1 MRHPFVERS
10 RQENLLITAMVT
22 GIATVSASTSLLTL
36 FSGDIESTFIDVSI
50 SFV

>member
-10 RQENLLITAMVT
+10 RRENLLITAMVT

-36 FSGDIESTFIDVSI
+36 FSGGHCIHFYRC
-50 SFV
+50 FY